1 MKTLSIKKFIVPTI
15 LLFTGIFP
23 ISMSLSASNRAGVVY
38 AEDLDGDG
46 IDDEVNSDATTEVN
60 SDDYTDNENSND
72 DYFDYTG
79 DLDLYTGK
87 PTAVEANK
95 TSGIVTIT
103 DNEKYNLETH
113 MFLFSVNGGTFGCSV
128 ADKMVTNSPVS
139 IEREGEFNV
148 AIYRNGT
155 KLNGIPSTVSDAGN
169 YTVITWDDN
178 SESQLMTFQIVGSVT
193 GTMDQYVLPEG
204 FVASTVLVDGIEAP
218 RSFGVIDMTEE
229 GYYEIRYSCNA
240 TKITYDLA
248 VSIDHIPPQITL
260 QGLDKDNRARGPVT
274 VQGLQKGDTVSATL
288 DDEKVSMKDGNKF
301 TESGQ
306 YTILVTD
313 NAGNVT
319 RKDFQILLYLN
330 VKSVVFLII
339 FVVLVAGVFVALYIT
354 RKNLRV
360 R

>member
-15 LLFTGIFP
+15 LIFTGLFP
-23 ISMSLSASNRAGVVY
+23 MGMTLSASNKAGVVY

-46 IDDEVNSDATTEVN
+46 IDDETGEVIDT
-60 SDDYTDNENSND
+60 DDENVND

-79 DLDLYTGK
+79 DLDIYTGK
-87 PTAVEANK
+87 PVAVEENK
-95 TSGIVTIT
+95 VSGIVTIT

-113 MFLFSVNGGTFGCSV
+113 MFLFSASGGTFGCSA

-139 IEREGEFNV
+139 LSKDGEFNV
-148 AIYRNGT
+148 AVYRNGT
-155 KLNGIPSTVSDAGN
+155 KLNGVPSSVSDVGN

-178 SESQLMTFQIVGSVT
+178 SESQLMSFQIVGSVT
-193 GTMDQYVLPEG
+193 GTLDQYVLPDG
-204 FVASTVLVDGIEAP
+204 FVASTVLVDGVEAP
-218 RSFGVIDMTEE
+218 RSFGVVDMTEE
-229 GYYEIRYSCNA
+229 GYYDIRYSCNA
-240 TKITYDLA
+240 TKITYNLA
-248 VSIDHIPPQITL
+248 VSIDHIPPQITI
-260 QGLDKDNRARGPVT
+260 QGLDKENRARGPVT

-288 DDEKVSMKDGNKF
+288 DGDKVTMKDGNKF

-306 YTILVTD
+306 YTVYVTD

-319 RKDFQILLYLN
+319 RKDFRILLYLN
-330 VKSVVFLII
+330 VKSVVLLIA
-339 FVVLVAGVFVALYIT
+339 FVAIVAGVFVALYIT